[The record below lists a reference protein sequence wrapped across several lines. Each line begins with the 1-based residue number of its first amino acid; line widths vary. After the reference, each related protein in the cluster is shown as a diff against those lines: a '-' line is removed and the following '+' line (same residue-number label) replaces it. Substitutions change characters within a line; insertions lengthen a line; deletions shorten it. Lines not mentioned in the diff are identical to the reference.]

1 MMQGLFV
8 LSLHRIMFVRQLSIG
23 NDSAV
28 MDRLKKNSDFV
39 RVYRNGISRA
49 DSYLVLYRLKRD
61 DVGSSRFGVSVSK
74 KIGNSVVRH
83 RIKRRLK
90 EIFRLSEDEFG
101 CGFDYAVIAR
111 SRAARAVYAELE
123 ESMMRLLKKL

>member
-1 MMQGLFV
+1 MMQGLFA
-8 LSLHRIMFVRQLSIG
+8 LSLHRIIFVRQLFVG

-61 DVGSSRFGVSVSK
+61 DVGSNRFGVSVSK

-90 EIFRLSEDEFG
+90 EIFRLNEDEFG
-101 CGFDYAVIAR
+101 CGYDYAVIAR

-123 ESMMRLLKKL
+123 ESMLRLLKKL

>member
-8 LSLHRIMFVRQLSIG
+8 LSLHRIIFVRQLFVG
-23 NDSAV
+23 HDSAV

-39 RVYRNGISRA
+39 RVYRNGKSRA
-49 DSYLVLYRLKRD
+49 DSYLVLYRY

-90 EIFRLSEDEFG
+90 EIFRLNEDEFG
-101 CGFDYAVIAR
+101 CGYDYAVIAR

-123 ESMMRLLKKL
+123 ESMLRLLKKL